1 MLKVGREMGVTKQIP
16 RTDWKTYFDR
26 YTREHLVT
34 EGDVHDIAIVEV
46 LLPRLGDQFEVTFE
60 PLLGMTYDPKSN
72 AFELLLRDIDHLV
85 FRPAEIAVI
94 EEDDGFISELEVV
107 RADDVKE
114 IVHLR
119 RSGSPATHPSCDV

>member
-1 MLKVGREMGVTKQIP
+1 MGVTRQIP
-16 RTDWKTYFDR
+16 RSEWKSYFER

-34 EGDVHDIAIVEV
+34 EGDVHDVAAVEV

-60 PLLGMTYDPKSN
+60 PLLGMVYDPKSN
-72 AFELLLRDIDHLV
+72 AFELVMRDIDHLV

-94 EEDDGFISELEVV
+94 EDDDGFISELEVV

-119 RSGSPATHPSCDV
+119 RSGVPAVRYEPPQPPGT

>member
-1 MLKVGREMGVTKQIP
+1 MGITRQLP
-16 RTDWKTYFDR
+16 RSEWKAYFDR
-26 YTREHLVT
+26 YTREHLSSVNVD
-34 EGDVHDIAIVEV
+34 EDDVHDVAIIEV

-72 AFELLLRDIDHLV
+72 AFELVLRDIDHLV

-94 EEDDGFISELEVV
+94 EDDDGFISEIEVV

-119 RSGSPATHPSCDV
+119 RTGPPALRQDSAPP

>member
-1 MLKVGREMGVTKQIP
+1 MTRQLP
-16 RTDWKTYFDR
+16 RTEWKAYFDR
-26 YTREHLVT
+26 YTREHLSSSDET
-34 EGDVHDIAIVEV
+34 GVHEVAIVEV
-46 LLPRLGDQFEVTFE
+46 LLPRMGDQFEVTFE

-94 EEDDGFISELEVV
+94 EDDDGFISELEIV

-119 RSGSPATHPSCDV
+119 RSGPPAVRHDAPAPPGG

>member
-1 MLKVGREMGVTKQIP
+1 MGVTRQLP
-16 RTDWKTYFDR
+16 RTEWKGYFDR
-26 YTREHLVT
+26 YTREHLVRSR
-34 EGDVHDIAIVEV
+34 EDDVHEVAIVEV

-72 AFELLLRDIDHLV
+72 AFELVLKDIDHLV

-94 EEDDGFISELEVV
+94 EDDDGFISEIEVV

-119 RSGSPATHPSCDV
+119 RSGPPAVRHDAPAPH

>member
-1 MLKVGREMGVTKQIP
+1 MGITRQLPRSEWKV
-16 RTDWKTYFDR
+16 YFDR
-26 YTREHLVT
+26 YTREHLSSVDVD
-34 EGDVHDIAIVEV
+34 ESEVHDVAIVEV
-46 LLPRLGDQFEVTFE
+46 LLPKLGDQFEVTFE

-72 AFELLLRDIDHLV
+72 AFELVLRDIDHLV

-94 EEDDGFISELEVV
+94 EDDDGFISEIEVV

-119 RSGSPATHPSCDV
+119 RSGPPALRQDSAPP

>member
-1 MLKVGREMGVTKQIP
+1 MGVTKQIP
-16 RTDWKTYFDR
+16 RSEWKSYFER
-26 YTREHLVT
+26 YSRKHLMT
-34 EGDVHDIAIVEV
+34 ESDVHDVAIVEV
-46 LLPRLGDQFEVTFE
+46 LLPKLGDQFEVTFE

-72 AFELLLRDIDHLV
+72 AFELALQDVDHLV

-94 EEDDGFISELEVV
+94 EEDDGFISELEIV

-119 RSGSPATHPSCDV
+119 RSGPPALRYETPHPPGT

>member
-1 MLKVGREMGVTKQIP
+1 MGVTRQLP
-16 RTDWKTYFDR
+16 RAEWQAYFDR
-26 YTREHLVT
+26 YTRAHLAGAD
-34 EGDVHDIAIVEV
+34 EAGVHEIAIVEV

-72 AFELLLRDIDHLV
+72 AFELLLRDVDHLI

-94 EEDDGFISELEVV
+94 EDDDGFISELEIV

-119 RSGSPATHPSCDV
+119 RSGPPALRQDSPAP

>member
-1 MLKVGREMGVTKQIP
+1 MGVTRQLPKNE
-16 RTDWKTYFDR
+16 WKTYFDR
-26 YTREHLVT
+26 YTREHLSSA
-34 EGDVHDIAIVEV
+34 EDSDVHEVAIVEV
-46 LLPRLGDQFEVTFE
+46 LLPKLGDQFEVTFE

-72 AFELLLRDIDHLV
+72 AFELVLRDIDHLV

-94 EEDDGFISELEVV
+94 ENDDGFISELEIV

-119 RSGSPATHPSCDV
+119 RSGPPALRGDAPAHSGG